1 MTLND
6 FLILFRMTAKKTVY
20 VLRKEMESG
29 MTKNAHTKLD
39 LFARVALWVSSYT
52 MTRKAFNDL
61 FLMDTI

>member
-6 FLILFRMTAKKTVY
+6 FLILFRMTAKETAY

-29 MTKNAHTKLD
+29 MTKNAHKNLD

-52 MTRKAFNDL
+52 SEHLKPL
-61 FLMDTI
+61 II